1 MVICLF
7 GSLEYSPESKFI
19 EEEIKLSD
27 IKLPNCSSVNP
38 LFLALLY
45 SSEANLNKFLV
56 NNCIFSSFTSDG
68 ISFSNISLTIVF
80 ISIFPPDLVL
90 IESANDSTSGLGFT
104 NKLFISSALFIFSE
118 SLW

>member
-27 IKLPNCSSVNP
+27 IKLPNWSSVNP

-56 NNCIFSSFTSDG
+56 NKLREDFN
-68 ISFSNISLTIVF
+68 LRKTIVR
-80 ISIFPPDLVL
+80 L
-90 IESANDSTSGLGFT
+90 ILRKAENPYD
-104 NKLFISSALFIFSE
+104 KRKK
-118 SLW
+118 